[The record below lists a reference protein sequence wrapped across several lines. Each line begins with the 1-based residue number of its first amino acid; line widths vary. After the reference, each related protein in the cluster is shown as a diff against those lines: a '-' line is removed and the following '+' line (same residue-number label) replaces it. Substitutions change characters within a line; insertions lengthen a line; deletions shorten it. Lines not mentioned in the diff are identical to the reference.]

1 MGMTHAWVLPLLPAG
16 AFVLLLLL
24 GPYLPRKG
32 DWIAIVAMAATFVL
46 ALIVTADFTRE
57 LAKQG
62 AFECGGPLGHPVCSG
77 FSGAVS
83 SIPWFVAPGATQIDL
98 GIHVDGITVIML
110 IVVSFVSLM
119 VQVYSLAYMK
129 GDSRYGWFFAVL
141 SFFAASMLGLVL
153 ADNFLLLYFCW
164 ELVGLCSY
172 LLIGHYSHL
181 RSAAEASKKAFIT
194 TRIGDVGLL
203 IAIILLYRET
213 GTFNIQQIIHAAQ
226 AGQIRTEVLTASV
239 VLLFMGAMGKSA
251 QFPLHVWLPDAM
263 EGPTPVSALIHAATM
278 VVAGVYLVA
287 RTLPLFTLVHGGR
300 ELVLAIGLFTTFLSV
315 FLGLV
320 MTDIK
325 RVVAYS
331 TINSLGLMF
340 VSLGVGSPAGAMF
353 YLLTHAFFKA
363 LLFLASGSVIHATEE
378 QDVSKLGGLW
388 NKMPVTAVT
397 FGLGALAMAGL
408 PFLAGFWAKDE
419 ILSGALSNHLVFAL
433 VMATL
438 PLTALYMGRVFI
450 LTFLGEPRDEH
461 VAEHAHESPAVM
473 TAPLILL
480 GLLAAF
486 SGFVV
491 FDQVGR
497 ALGFPGGIGQVIYV
511 LEPETLNF
519 KIWVAVGS
527 TAAVIGGLATAW
539 YCYVVQ
545 PAIPRAAAERLAPVH
560 RLLINKYYL
569 DDFYQAI
576 IDNVVLGAARMLA
589 WFDRS
594 VVNDTGVN
602 GSGEVTGFLS
612 YMAKF
617 QQTGKLPNYALAIVI
632 GVVTLAAVAFSLKT

>member
-1 MGMTHAWVLPLLPAG
+1 MDMSHAWVLPLLPAG
-16 AFVLLLLL
+16 AFVLLLLF
-24 GPYLPRKG
+24 GPYIPRRG
-32 DWIAIVAMAATFVL
+32 DWIAVGAMAATFVL
-46 ALIVTADFTRE
+46 ALIVTADFTHE
-57 LAKQG
+57 LARLGRDFAG
-62 AFECGGPLGHPVCSG
+62 AG
-77 FSGAVS
+77 S
-83 SIPWFVAPGATQIDL
+83 SIPWFVAPGALQINL

-119 VQVYSLAYMK
+119 VQVYSLAYMH
-129 GDSRYGWFFAVL
+129 GDSRYGWFYAVL
-141 SFFAASMLGLVL
+141 SFFAASMLALVL

-181 RSAAEASKKAFIT
+181 RSAAEAAKKAFIT

-203 IAIILLYRET
+203 IAIILLYRAT
-213 GTFNIQQIIHAAQ
+213 GTFNIQEIIRAAQ
-226 AGQIRTEVLTASV
+226 AGQIRSEVLTASV
-239 VLLFMGAMGKSA
+239 VLLFLGAMGKSA
-251 QFPLHVWLPDAM
+251 QFPFHVWLPDAM

-287 RTLPLFTLVHGGR
+287 RTLPLFTAVHGGR
-300 ELVLAIGLFTTFLSV
+300 ELVLSIGLFTTFLSA

-340 VSLGVGSPAGAMF
+340 VSLGVGAPAGAMV

-363 LLFLASGSVIHATEE
+363 LLFLGAGSVIHATEE

-388 NKMPVTAVT
+388 SKMPVTAAT

-419 ILSGALSNHLVFAL
+419 ILSSALSNRLVFSL

-438 PLTALYMGRVFI
+438 PVTALYMARVVI
-450 LTFLGEPRDEH
+450 LIFLGEPRDPH
-461 VAEHAHESPAVM
+461 VAEHAHESPPVM
-473 TAPLILL
+473 TVPLV
-480 GLLAAF
+480 LLALLAVF
-486 SGFVV
+486 SGFIV

-497 ALGFPGGIGQVIYV
+497 ALGFPGGIGQVVYAH
-511 LEPETLNF
+511 EPEVLNF
-519 KIWVAVGS
+519 RIWVAVGS
-527 TAAVIGGLATAW
+527 TAAVLFGLWAAW
-539 YCYVVQ
+539 YAYVVRPTVPQ
-545 PAIPRAAAERLAPVH
+545 VLAQRLAPLH
-560 RLLINKYYL
+560 RLLVNKYYI
-569 DDFYQAI
+569 DDFYQAMI
-576 IDNVVLGAARMLA
+576 NNVVLGTARMLS
-589 WFDRS
+589 WFDRN

-602 GSGEVTGFLS
+602 GTGEATGFIS
-612 YMAKF
+612 YLAKF

-632 GVVTLAAVAFSLKT
+632 GVVTLALVAFSLKT